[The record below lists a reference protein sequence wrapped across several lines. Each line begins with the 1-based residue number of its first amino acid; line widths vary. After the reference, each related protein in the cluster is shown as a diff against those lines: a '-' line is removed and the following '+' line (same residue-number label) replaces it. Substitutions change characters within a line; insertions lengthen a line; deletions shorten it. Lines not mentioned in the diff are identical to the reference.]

1 MHRYQNRIEQNNL
14 QYNLIQSTEW
24 FFHCRRFDTDLYAF
38 FKLFSMI
45 EKKKERDKEKCT
57 VEHRDCMI
65 MWRHKVDINPIRMPM
80 QIANVKDKLAA
91 ACTLLDIFH
100 IYFYSIDWF
109 VDIHKN
115 NICTE
120 KKHTQN
126 SSMQTLHKKKRIQ
139 QSARCIFSFLSF
151 FLQKKKNCV
160 CQRISWTLPQL
171 NTNEFACVCRLKLV
185 GLIRLKIAIYHW
197 K

>member
-1 MHRYQNRIEQNNL
+1 
-14 QYNLIQSTEW
+14 
-24 FFHCRRFDTDLYAF
+24 
-38 FKLFSMI
+38 
-45 EKKKERDKEKCT
+45 
-57 VEHRDCMI
+57 MI

-100 IYFYSIDWF
+100 IYFHSIDWF

-126 SSMQTLHKKKRIQ
+126 RNSSMQTLHKKREFN
-139 QSARCIFSFLSF
+139 SRPVAFVCVYSLFWVF
-151 FLQKKKNCV
+151 FFFKFVFVNGLAGLCHN
-160 CQRISWTLPQL
+160 WTQMNLL
-171 NTNEFACVCRLKLV
+171 AYVDWNWWGWL
-185 GLIRLKIAIYHW
+185 GW

>member
-1 MHRYQNRIEQNNL
+1 
-14 QYNLIQSTEW
+14 
-24 FFHCRRFDTDLYAF
+24 
-38 FKLFSMI
+38 
-45 EKKKERDKEKCT
+45 
-57 VEHRDCMI
+57 MI

-100 IYFYSIDWF
+100 IYFHSIDWF

-120 KKHTQN
+120 KKHTHKTVQCKRCTKKREFN
-126 SSMQTLHKKKRIQ
+126 SRPVAYSLFWVFFCKKKI
-139 QSARCIFSFLSF
+139 
-151 FLQKKKNCV
+151 CV

-171 NTNEFACVCRLKLV
+171 NANEFACVCRLKLV

>member
-1 MHRYQNRIEQNNL
+1 
-14 QYNLIQSTEW
+14 
-24 FFHCRRFDTDLYAF
+24 
-38 FKLFSMI
+38 
-45 EKKKERDKEKCT
+45 
-57 VEHRDCMI
+57 MI

-100 IYFYSIDWF
+100 IYFHSIDWF

-120 KKHTQN
+120 KKHTHKTVQCKRCTKKEN
-126 SSMQTLHKKKRIQ
+126 STVGPLHILFFEFFFAKKKIVFVNGL
-139 QSARCIFSFLSF
+139 AGLCH
-151 FLQKKKNCV
+151 N
-160 CQRISWTLPQL
+160 WTQMNLL
-171 NTNEFACVCRLKLV
+171 AYVDWNWWGWL
-185 GLIRLKIAIYHW
+185 GW